1 MMCVI
6 VNKQKALALI
16 FDLEPAPRVLEL
28 TKRSCDLFKRNSK
41 LDSERDH
48 AQGIVDIVRARHVQH
63 RFAEFLF
70 AKINTKIRAK
80 CAQLRIRASVIGFIR
95 ETERNCV

>member
-16 FDLEPAPRVLEL
+16 LDLEPAPCVLEF
-28 TKRSCDLFKRNSK
+28 TKRSCDFFKRNSK

-70 AKINTKIRAK
+70 AKINTKI
-80 CAQLRIRASVIGFIR
+80 
-95 ETERNCV
+95 

>member
-16 FDLEPAPRVLEL
+16 FDLETAPRMLEL
-28 TKRSCDLFKRNSK
+28 TKRSCDFFKRNYK

-70 AKINTKIRAK
+70 AKINTNSDPQLSNLHIEPPEIRFT
-80 CAQLRIRASVIGFIR
+80 G
-95 ETERNCV
+95 ETGAIAL